1 MLLSR
6 DRLEVY
12 LPVYEAETA
21 SGSQAQPLPA
31 EIQLK
36 RLINA
41 ASKNEMAAS
50 GTKFFARNTAVV
62 AEKSY
67 DSTYQAS
74 AKTARPSIQPDRSRR
89 GGLTIIGSKIDNAIT
104 PAMT

>member
-21 SGSQAQPLPA
+21 SGSQAQPFPA

-50 GTKFFARNTAVV
+50 GTKFLARNTAVV

-67 DSTYQAS
+67 EAS
-74 AKTARPSIQPDRSRR
+74 AKNCAQVFSRTVR
-89 GGLTIIGSKIDNAIT
+89 VA
-104 PAMT
+104 AA

>member
-21 SGSQAQPLPA
+21 SGSQAQPFPA

-62 AEKSY
+62 AENP
-67 DSTYQAS
+67 T
-74 AKTARPSIQPDRSRR
+74 TRPIRPAQKLRAQVFS
-89 GGLTIIGSKIDNAIT
+89 LTVRVA
-104 PAMT
+104 AA

>member
-1 MLLSR
+1 M
-6 DRLEVY
+6 
-12 LPVYEAETA
+12 PVGGLRSENGVGIAWQTF
-21 SGSQAQPLPA
+21 PA

-41 ASKNEMAAS
+41 PSKNEIAAS
-50 GTKFFARNTAVV
+50 GTKFFARNTAVCCRKILRV
-62 AEKSY
+62 DLSGQRK
-67 DSTYQAS
+67 
-74 AKTARPSIQPDRSRR
+74 KLRPSIQPERSRR